1 MSLLIRGGISM
12 YGNEQILKKFIE
24 QGGCILCGS
33 QRCDASLEHAQ
44 ECEKYQEFAELN
56 KPKEGTTSV

>member
-1 MSLLIRGGISM
+1 M